1 MTTNNSQTIK
11 RMKWFFEPGHSAA
24 EFRARHMMV
33 TWVRGSF
40 KNVQGKLDF
49 DPANPRLL
57 AVETVIDTSTCWTGV
72 DARDAHLRSP
82 DFLSC
87 ERYPKMSFKSTGV
100 SQIGPVD
107 YRVTGDLTIRD
118 VTRPV
123 TLDVRYLGTWETPW
137 WEDGVDKGP
146 KTRVGFT
153 ARARIDRYDF
163 GVNWNDQMPDGGV
176 VVSPQ
181 IDIVIDVE
189 AIRED

>member
-1 MTTNNSQTIK
+1 
-11 RMKWFFEPGHSAA
+11 MKWFFEPGHSAA

-40 KNVQGKLDF
+40 KNVHGNLEF
-49 DPANPRLL
+49 DPASPRQL
-57 AVETVIDTSTCWTGV
+57 AVETVIDASTCWTGV
-72 DARDAHLRSP
+72 EARDNHLRSP

-87 ERYPKMSFKSTGV
+87 ERYPEIRFKSTGV

-107 YRVTGDLTIRD
+107 YRVTGDLTIRET
-118 VTRPV
+118 TRPA

-146 KTRVGFT
+146 KTRAGFT
-153 ARARIDRYDF
+153 ARTRIDRYDF
-163 GVNWNDQMPDGGV
+163 GVDWNDRMPDGGV

-189 AIRED
+189 AVKED